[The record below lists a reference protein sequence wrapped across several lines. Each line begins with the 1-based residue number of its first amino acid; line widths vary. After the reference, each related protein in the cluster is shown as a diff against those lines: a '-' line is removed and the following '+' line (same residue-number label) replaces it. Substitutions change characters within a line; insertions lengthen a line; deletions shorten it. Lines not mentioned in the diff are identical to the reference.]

1 MRTRSIKI
9 LGISMDFL
17 RKDWREEAGG
27 PVLRSFTGKLRA
39 KVSYTG
45 AAWRGTVWT
54 DRGSSST
61 VGDTVADAQE
71 WCEDELNR

>member
-1 MRTRSIKI
+1 
-9 LGISMDFL
+9 MDFL

-27 PVLRSFTGKLRA
+27 LVLRSFTGKLRA

-45 AAWRGTVWT
+45 SIWRGTVFT
-54 DRGSSST
+54 DAGTSSLTS
-61 VGDTVADAQE
+61 DTITDAMD